1 MCTLF
6 HCFLATPKE
15 EKEEKMKW
23 MWRHKS
29 LGVLTGMV
37 VAPRLAY
44 RLFNI
49 GKVRKVI
56 MNNILLFILAKNM
69 MMNHSMTLET
79 DL

>member
-56 MNNILLFILAKNM
+56 MNNIYTCKK
-69 MMNHSMTLET
+69 HDDESQH
-79 DL
+79 DVRD